1 MHQRLQLS
9 LAGLLVGLVLL
20 VPRVV
25 QTQQFVLSSQ
35 DRARLIAVD
44 FSATGPDG
52 APITDLRAEDV
63 TIRIDG
69 RARPIRAL
77 EYVPSRGIGTNLP
90 ILPYGS
96 NMATEDGRG
105 VLLVVDFE
113 TIRPGRE
120 AGLRSEISSFLQRL
134 SPADRVALVTVP
146 YGGVKVDLTTDH
158 ARVLRTL
165 STMSGQASGTEADAD
180 ASCRTRTTLVS
191 LRGLLDDVSGG
202 DAPTVVVV
210 FTNRMSS
217 PTGVQMIQSG
227 QPLGR
232 CQLMREHFEQ
242 VGEAAAR
249 ARAQLYLVQPDLSD
263 ATGRAGLEHLTGVTG
278 APLWPLE
285 GGGDDGA
292 LGRVARESGGYYLA
306 RVEPEPDEASGSL
319 QRLSVNVAREGT
331 VVRARPQL
339 MIARPVRRAD
349 QAPAT
354 PLMMMK
360 DARLFRDL
368 PLRVTAFAAREASAT
383 DVRIVAVFDS
393 PDPAA
398 ALNEAMIG
406 LFTEEGRL
414 VASRTLTSAE
424 LQAGTVIT
432 ALSAPPGRYRLR
444 VAAAEAAGRAGAADV
459 QVEAGLA
466 TAGPLRLSDLVL
478 GLTRDGQFRP
488 RLEFG
493 REASATAQFELYG
506 GREGVRVGVVV
517 EVARTAAGP
526 AILSMPGTF
535 TATDEADKF
544 LVSAAVPIGALP
556 AGDYVVRATI
566 AAEGQAGGRIVRPLR
581 KVVR

>member
-1 MHQRLQLS
+1 MRTRLQLS

-52 APITDLRAEDV
+52 APLADLRAEDV

-77 EYVPSRGIGTNLP
+77 EYVPSRGLGTDLP

-96 NMATEDGRG
+96 NMATDDGRG

-113 TIRPGRE
+113 TIRSGRE

-134 SPADRVALVTVP
+134 SPADRVALVAVP

-158 ARVLRTL
+158 ARVMRTL
-165 STMSGQASGTEADAD
+165 STMSGQSSGAEADAD

-191 LRGLLDDVSGG
+191 LRGLLDDLSSGE
-202 DAPTVVVV
+202 APTVVVV

-217 PTGVQMIQSG
+217 PSGVQMIQSG

-263 ATGRAGLEHLTGVTG
+263 ATGRAGIEHLTGVTG

-285 GGGDDGA
+285 GTDGGA
-292 LGRVARESGGYYLA
+292 LGRVARETGGYYLA
-306 RVEPEPDEASGSL
+306 RVEPEPDETNGSL
-319 QRLSVNVAREGT
+319 QRLSVTVAREGA

-339 MIARPVRRAD
+339 MIARPTRRAD

-354 PLMMMK
+354 PLTMMK
-360 DARLFRDL
+360 DVRLFRDL
-368 PLRVTAFAAREASAT
+368 PLRVTAFAAREASPT
-383 DVRIVAVFDS
+383 DVRIVTVFDS

-398 ALNEAMIG
+398 ALNEAMVG

-424 LQAGTVIT
+424 LQADTIIT

-459 QVEAGLA
+459 QLEAGLA
-466 TAGPLRLSDLVL
+466 TAGSLRLSDLVL

-526 AILSMPGTF
+526 ALVSMPGTF

-566 AAEGQAGGRIVRPLR
+566 AAEGQAGGRVVRPLR
-581 KVVR
+581 KVIR

>member
-1 MHQRLQLS
+1 MRTRLQLP

-52 APITDLRAEDV
+52 APLTDLRAEDV

-77 EYVPSRGIGTNLP
+77 EYVPSRGLWTDLP
-90 ILPYGS
+90 TLPYGS
-96 NMATEDGRG
+96 NVATDDGRG

-134 SPADRVALVTVP
+134 SPADRVALVAVP

-158 ARVLRTL
+158 ARVMRTL
-165 STMSGQASGTEADAD
+165 STMSGQSSGAEADAD

-191 LRGLLDDVSGG
+191 LRGLLDDLSSGE
-202 DAPTVVVV
+202 APTVVVV

-217 PTGVQMIQSG
+217 PSGVQMIQSG

-263 ATGRAGLEHLTGVTG
+263 ATGRAGIEHLTGVTG

-285 GGGDDGA
+285 GTDGGA
-292 LGRVARESGGYYLA
+292 LGRVARETGGYYLA
-306 RVEPEPDEASGSL
+306 RVEPEPDETNGSL
-319 QRLSVNVAREGT
+319 QRLSVTVAREGA

-339 MIARPVRRAD
+339 MIARPTRRAD

-354 PLMMMK
+354 PLTMMK
-360 DARLFRDL
+360 DVRLFRDL

-383 DVRIVAVFDS
+383 EVRIVAVFDS

-424 LQAGTVIT
+424 LQADTIIT

-459 QVEAGLA
+459 QLEAGLA
-466 TAGPLRLSDLVL
+466 TAGSLRLSDLVL

-526 AILSMPGTF
+526 ALVSMPGTF

-566 AAEGQAGGRIVRPLR
+566 AAEGQAAGRVVRPLR
-581 KVVR
+581 KVIR

>member
-1 MHQRLQLS
+1 MRTRLHLP

-20 VPRVV
+20 LPRVV

-44 FSATGPDG
+44 FSAYGPDG
-52 APITDLRAEDV
+52 APLTDLRPEDV
-63 TIRIDG
+63 TVRIDG
-69 RARPIRAL
+69 RTRPVRAL
-77 EYVPSRGIGTNLP
+77 EYVPARGIGSDLP
-90 ILPYGS
+90 TVPYGS
-96 NMATEDGRG
+96 NLATDDGRG
-105 VLLVVDFE
+105 ILLVVDFE
-113 TIRPGRE
+113 TIRAGRE
-120 AGLRSEISSFLQRL
+120 AGLRVEINRFLQRL
-134 SPADRVALVTVP
+134 GPADRVALVTVP

-158 ARVLRTL
+158 ARVMRTL
-165 STMSGQASGTEADAD
+165 STMAGQASGAEVDAD
-180 ASCRTRTTLVS
+180 AACRTRTTLVS

-202 DAPTVVVV
+202 EAPTVVVL

-217 PTGVQMIQSG
+217 PGSVQMIQSG
-227 QPLGR
+227 QPIGR

-242 VGEAAAR
+242 VGDAAAR
-249 ARAQLYLVQPDLSD
+249 ARAQLFLVQPDLSD
-263 ATGRAGLEHLTGVTG
+263 ASGRAGLEHLTGVTG

-285 GGGDDGA
+285 GSGDDGA
-292 LGRVARESGGYYLA
+292 LGRVARESSGYYLA
-306 RVEPEPDEASGSL
+306 RVEPEPDETNGSL
-319 QRLSVNVAREGT
+319 QRISVSVSRDGA

-339 MIARPVRRAD
+339 AIARPVRRAD

-354 PLMMMK
+354 PLAMMK

-368 PLRVTAFAAREASAT
+368 PLRVTAFAARESSPT
-383 DVRIVAVFDS
+383 DVRIVTVFDS
-393 PDPAA
+393 PDPSA
-398 ALNEAMIG
+398 ALNDAMVG
-406 LFTEEGRL
+406 LFSEDGRL

-424 LQAGTVIT
+424 LQADTVIT

-459 QVEAGLA
+459 AVEAGLA
-466 TAGPLRLSDLVL
+466 TAGTMRLSDLVL

-517 EVARTAAGP
+517 EVARTMAGP

-566 AAEGQAGGRIVRPLR
+566 AAEGQPAGRIVRPLR
-581 KVVR
+581 KVIR

>member
-1 MHQRLQLS
+1 MRTRLQLP

-52 APITDLRAEDV
+52 APLTDLRAEDV

-77 EYVPSRGIGTNLP
+77 EYVPSRGLGTDLP
-90 ILPYGS
+90 TLPYGS
-96 NMATEDGRG
+96 NVATDDGRG

-134 SPADRVALVTVP
+134 SPADRVALVAVP

-158 ARVLRTL
+158 ARVMRTL
-165 STMSGQASGTEADAD
+165 STMSGQSSGAEADAD

-191 LRGLLDDVSGG
+191 LRGLLDDLSSGE
-202 DAPTVVVV
+202 APTVVVV

-217 PTGVQMIQSG
+217 PSGVQMIQSG

-263 ATGRAGLEHLTGVTG
+263 ATGRAGIEHLTGVTG

-285 GGGDDGA
+285 GTDGGA
-292 LGRVARESGGYYLA
+292 LGRVARETGGYYLA
-306 RVEPEPDEASGSL
+306 RVEPEPDEENGSL
-319 QRLSVNVAREGT
+319 QRLSVTVAREGA

-339 MIARPVRRAD
+339 MIARPTRRAD

-354 PLMMMK
+354 PLTMMK
-360 DARLFRDL
+360 DVRLFRDL

-383 DVRIVAVFDS
+383 EVRIVAVFDS

-424 LQAGTVIT
+424 LQADTIIT

-459 QVEAGLA
+459 QLEAGLA
-466 TAGPLRLSDLVL
+466 TAGSLRLSDLVL

-526 AILSMPGTF
+526 ALVSMPGTF

-566 AAEGQAGGRIVRPLR
+566 AAEGQAAGRVVRPLR
-581 KVVR
+581 KVIR